1 MRYVSRIG
9 VMLSV
14 SVALI
19 ACSRQVPEPAID
31 PAPAT
36 VRPSN
41 ALLRELAREDQAA
54 RSGQTIVRTDA
65 ERVKLVLAELA
76 RNAVQTPEDK
86 TNAALVLQHTGMTF
100 CGDKLTSLS
109 PDNYLLA
116 HNLAAAAFEAGY
128 DDARFLVAQTI
139 DRYLSMT
146 EGYQKYGTNRFINQ
160 ETGAEE
166 WAPIDR
172 STTDAERAKY
182 GVPTLEILLKQ
193 FPEQRKED

>member
-1 MRYVSRIG
+1 MRYLSRIG

-182 GVPTLEILLKQ
+182 GVPALEILLKQ
-193 FPEQRKED
+193 FPEQKKED